1 MNLQQLV
8 ILLPCHSFEDFP
20 QHHRGDDAA
29 GLLAGWTALWHPSL
43 LAAANRAPVWYR
55 ADDPPQQLEGKLI
68 VVPAVSER
76 SVAADLPERAAQQNA
91 VYITTAGDRPA
102 ILARALQA
110 VDSTSILEG
119 DLVQD
124 FLALGY
130 AFLQIQLLTRQMR
143 YSSSL
148 DEVNFNQHLL
158 AAAKAAVGGDESEA
172 RNRLSTCF
180 SLLAE
185 ERDHFYAVDAFLLD
199 LTLLT
204 PDLLGTP
211 VQREL
216 QSVAPVNLLLS
227 GQLLEEISSSHPET
241 LQALQAAVAAQRV
254 GFAGG
259 EHRELRLPLLSCE
272 SILAE
277 LLAGLRV
284 FESQLG
290 RRVDVYGRRRFG
302 MTPLLPLI
310 LARLGFRGTATP
322 RWTAGVSRMERRARP
337 VGKAPTVSRWMRWS
351 NRRWTPA
358 SRKRFYRSARSW
370 ASPWIWTTSR
380 RSALPIGRG
389 RAAPGMKTSAAV
401 PVTVP
406 PWDASTPSS
415 LTFATRTYP
424 VTWTGSIPTN
434 TAPPTCVRQ
443 WRLSRPI
450 RFPPR

>member
-1 MNLQQLV
+1 MLRTR
-8 ILLPCHSFEDFP
+8 PPS
-20 QHHRGDDAA
+20 RG
-29 GLLAGWTALWHPSL
+29 
-43 LAAANRAPVWYR
+43 
-55 ADDPPQQLEGKLI
+55 
-68 VVPAVSER
+68 R
-76 SVAADLPERAAQQNA
+76 SD
-91 VYITTAGDRPA
+91 
-102 ILARALQA
+102 
-110 VDSTSILEG
+110 SILEG

-158 AAAKAAVGGDESEA
+158 AAAKAAVGGDEPEA

-227 GQLLEEISSSHPET
+227 GQLLEEIASRHPET

-290 RRVDVYGRRRFG
+290 RRSGCLRSAPVRHDAPIAADSGASGIPRRLPRHAGRRAFPAWNAEQDPLGRRRRCHAG
-302 MTPLLPLI
+302 CAGQTAAGRQQAGNVSIARHEAGRVHGYGPRRDALLCPL
-310 LARLGFRGTATP
+310 
-322 RWTAGVSRMERRARP
+322 
-337 VGKAPTVSRWMRWS
+337 
-351 NRRWTPA
+351 
-358 SRKRFYRSARSW
+358 
-370 ASPWIWTTSR
+370 
-380 RSALPIGRG
+380 GRG
-389 RAAPGMKTSAAV
+389 GQPLVRRPPPLCRLLFRPGTL
-401 PVTVP
+401 PH
-406 PWDASTPSS
+406 
-415 LTFATRTYP
+415 R
-424 VTWTGSIPTN
+424 
-434 TAPPTCVRQ
+434 
-443 WRLSRPI
+443 
-450 RFPPR
+450 